1 MQKIIDKNTVK
12 VVFAND
18 IAYWVMENR
27 LYYAPVKGDGN
38 IDTESAKIVD
48 TFSLSEKEAKSL
60 LEILDSIKED

>member
-1 MQKIIDKNTVK
+1 
-12 VVFAND
+12 
-18 IAYWVMENR
+18 MENR

-38 IDTESAKIVD
+38 IDVKSAKIVD